1 MISHIKR
8 KGWTTIVAIMG
19 LMMPT
24 MAAAAEEKTT
34 NLEEIVVTGETLF
47 APTKETD
54 ETVYTG
60 TEVTKEGIES
70 EGTKAKTSVYEAID
84 ILPGIIVESAGGYG
98 LAAEQTTIRVRGI
111 RGYLGSMTMEGVPNY
126 GGNPIGPRQYIYD
139 TENFQSI
146 SVYKGAVPSDLGT
159 GVGDRGGAIEL
170 KQQWPTEEFGFRI
183 NQGLGSDGYHRTF
196 LRIDSGSL
204 TDWDTR
210 LSGSYSYSQADKWKG
225 PGEVGPRNNGNLA
238 LSQPLGEYL
247 DVKIW
252 YNNNDQRQNLYRAL
266 NYSQIQNLSSNY
278 KFDYNASLTGNRSQ
292 DIYYYNYNRGSYN
305 NEDVIALI
313 TVTPLKEL
321 EFTFKP
327 YYCYEDSYI
336 YQGVT
341 SGGGRVQKRNRD
353 IKRPGAIGEVR
364 WDAKMFTT
372 TLGYHF
378 EKSDMKIFSENYG
391 ITDSGLDWQGYGN
404 FASPSASYINSPYFK
419 IAGNY
424 GGFDWQAGLKYFRYD
439 EGASEGYVT
448 NKATYQLVR
457 APDLDRDERVYDIL
471 LPTVGAGY
479 RFSERFQMYMSYGKN
494 FIRPYSYM
502 PLVNLYNNYR
512 ERFIAAGITLNDLFS
527 GYEMEETDTIDLGVR
542 WNTPWFD
549 ITPTVFFNKSKNLFT
564 NVYNPAVD
572 LSYQQSVADA
582 TGYGIEVGAN
592 FYLAKP
598 LTFFVNPS
606 WTVLE
611 YDNNIDYKG
620 TMVPVKG
627 NQVVDTPEFMVK
639 SGLIFRWEDLE
650 VVPMVRFLGSRYAD
664 PENTEK
670 VDSYVIADLR
680 LAYTLKK
687 IPKVRALRFSLDL
700 DNLFN
705 KEYISYLSASDYTV
719 GGNASYYAGAPFT
732 MVLTASLEF

>member
-1 MISHIKR
+1 MMWHIKR

-19 LMMPT
+19 IMMPV
-24 MAAAAEEKTT
+24 MGAAEEKTT
-34 NLEEIVVTGETLF
+34 NLGEIVVTGETLF

-84 ILPGIIVESAGGYG
+84 ILPGIIVESADGYG
-98 LAAEQTTIRVRGI
+98 LAAEQTGIRVRGI
-111 RGYLGSMTMEGVPNY
+111 RGSLGSMTMEGVPNY

-170 KQQWPTEEFGFRI
+170 KQQWPNEEFGFRI
-183 NQGLGSDGYHRTF
+183 NQGVGTDGYHRTF

-204 TDWDTR
+204 TKWDTR
-210 LSGSYSYSQADKWKG
+210 LSGSYSYSQANKWKG

-247 DVKIW
+247 DLKVWFNI
-252 YNNNDQRQNLYRAL
+252 NDQQQDLYRAL
-266 NYSQIQNLSSNY
+266 NYSQIQDLSSNY
-278 KFDYNASLTGNRSQ
+278 KFDYNPNLTGNKSQ

-313 TVTPLKEL
+313 TVTPFKEL
-321 EFTFKP
+321 AFTIKP

-353 IKRPGAIGEVR
+353 IKRPGAIGEMK
-364 WDAKMFTT
+364 WDARLFTT

-378 EKSDMKIFSENYG
+378 EKSDMKIFTENFG

-424 GGFDWQAGLKYFRYD
+424 SGFDWQAGLKYFRYD

-448 NKATYQLVR
+448 DKTTYQLVR

-512 ERFIAAGITLNDLFS
+512 DRFIAAGITLNDLFS
-527 GYEMEETDTIDLGVR
+527 GYKMEETDTIDLGVR

-549 ITPTVFFNKSKNLFT
+549 ITPTLFFNKSRNLFT
-564 NVYNPAVD
+564 NVYNPQVD
-572 LSYQQSVADA
+572 LSYQQSVANA
-582 TGYGIEVGAN
+582 TGYGIDVGAN
-592 FYLAKP
+592 FHLIKS

-611 YDNNIDYKG
+611 YDNDIDSSG

-639 SGLIFRWEDLE
+639 SGLIFTWEDLE
-650 VVPMVRFLGSRYAD
+650 VVPMLRFLGLRYAN

-687 IPKVRALRFSLDL
+687 IPMVRALKFSLDL

-705 KEYISYLSASDYTV
+705 KEYVSYISASDYTA
-719 GGNASYYAGAPFT
+719 GGSASYYAGAPFT
-732 MVLTASLEF
+732 AVLTASLEF